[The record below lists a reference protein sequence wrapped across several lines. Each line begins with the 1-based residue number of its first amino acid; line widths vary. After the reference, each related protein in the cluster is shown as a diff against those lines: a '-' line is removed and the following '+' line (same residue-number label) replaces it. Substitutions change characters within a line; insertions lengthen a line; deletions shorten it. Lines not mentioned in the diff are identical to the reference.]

1 MKKIFEKPKSY
12 VQSTALYETV
22 GTSSGV
28 VATMRSRGSEGFQIA
43 PFFSCGGCPV
53 PLRLAPLFQEFSRT
67 TWIAHERIQGG
78 LSGSQAVPS
87 RPKHPPSQ
95 TLLHEVARGEAGHVW
110 EGAAKV
116 DGQAVDHIRAPSLLG
131 LPLEDVAADL
141 PVEEDHLAVGCQAGA
156 ELGRANA
163 VLELAQEL
171 LLALGEQG
179 GRLVGTCE
187 FRGEVAL
194 PGHGLLLDH
203 GRDGRAVIRASSR
216 SRAHPRGRSTR
227 IGWPKGDTAKRG
239 HSEYCNRSARAVA

>member
-1 MKKIFEKPKSY
+1 MR
-12 VQSTALYETV
+12 QSGRPRELLLPCVRAGARV
-22 GTSSGV
+22 S
-28 VATMRSRGSEGFQIA
+28 RSRRFSPAAGARSRRDSLRYSRNSRGPPGS
-43 PFFSCGGCPV
+43 PMK
-53 PLRLAPLFQEFSRT
+53 EFR
-67 TWIAHERIQGG
+67 AAFRDHKRC
-78 LSGSQAVPS
+78 
-87 RPKHPPSQ
+87 RPAQ
-95 TLLHEVARGEAGHVW
+95 CTLPHRHCCIARGEAGHVW

-203 GRDGRAVIRASSR
+203 GRDGRAVIRASSL